1 MRTIIGATPAR
12 PSFTADLSGD
22 VVATI
27 AGHATFSRSGP
38 SGLVPALDMGLG
50 LLGVQGAVLFTLSS
64 DSRPARGSHRVTRR
78 RDGRDRI
85 RARVVLGPLE
95 RPLAELRARSGR
107 LTIVSATDRRIT
119 GRFVLSA
126 VGERSREPLRVV
138 IRGSFVARAA

>member
-1 MRTIIGATPAR
+1 M
-12 PSFTADLSGD
+12 
-22 VVATI
+22 
-27 AGHATFSRSGP
+27 
-38 SGLVPALDMGLG
+38 VPALDLGLG

-78 RDGRDRI
+78 RDGRDRL
-85 RARVVLGPLE
+85 RAQVVLGPLE

-107 LTIVSATDRRIT
+107 LTIVSATDRRTT

-126 VGERSREPLRVV
+126 VGGRSLEPLRVV

>member
-1 MRTIIGATPAR
+1 MRTIIGATRAH

-27 AGHATFSRSGP
+27 AGHATFSHSEPFGM
-38 SGLVPALDMGLG
+38 VPLDLGLG

-78 RDGRDRI
+78 RDGRDRL
-85 RARVVLGPLE
+85 RAQVVLGPLE

>member
-1 MRTIIGATPAR
+1 MRTIIGATRAR

-38 SGLVPALDMGLG
+38 SGMVPALDLGLG

-64 DSRPARGSHRVTRR
+64 DS
-78 RDGRDRI
+78 
-85 RARVVLGPLE
+85 
-95 RPLAELRARSGR
+95 RSGR

>member
-1 MRTIIGATPAR
+1 MRTIIGATRAR

-27 AGHATFSRSGP
+27 AGHATFSHSGP
-38 SGLVPALDMGLG
+38 SGMAPALDLGLG

-64 DSRPARGSHRVTRR
+64 DSRPARGCHRVTRR

>member
-1 MRTIIGATPAR
+1 MRTIIGAVRAR
-12 PSFTADLSGD
+12 PSFTARLSGD

-27 AGHATFSRSGP
+27 AGHATFSRSEQSEMVP
-38 SGLVPALDMGLG
+38 SLDLGLG

-64 DSRPARGSHRVTRR
+64 APRSARGSHRITGR

-95 RPLAELRARSGR
+95 RPLAELLARSGR
-107 LTIVSATDRRIT
+107 LTIVSATERRIA
-119 GRFVLSA
+119 GRFELSA
-126 VGERSREPLRVV
+126 VGERSRETLRVV

>member
-1 MRTIIGATPAR
+1 MRTIIGATRAR

-38 SGLVPALDMGLG
+38 SGVPALDLGLG
-50 LLGVQGAVLFTLSS
+50 LLGVQGAVLFTLSN

-78 RDGRDRI
+78 RDGRDRL

-107 LTIVSATDRRIT
+107 LTIISATDRRIT

>member
-1 MRTIIGATPAR
+1 MRTIIGAVRAR
-12 PSFTADLSGD
+12 PSFTAHLSGD

-27 AGHATFSRSGP
+27 AGHATFSRSEHSGMVP
-38 SGLVPALDMGLG
+38 SLDLGLG

-64 DSRPARGSHRVTRR
+64 DPRAARGSHRITAR

-95 RPLAELRARSGR
+95 RPLAELLAQSGR
-107 LTIVSATDRRIT
+107 LTIVSATERRIA
-119 GRFVLSA
+119 GRFELSA